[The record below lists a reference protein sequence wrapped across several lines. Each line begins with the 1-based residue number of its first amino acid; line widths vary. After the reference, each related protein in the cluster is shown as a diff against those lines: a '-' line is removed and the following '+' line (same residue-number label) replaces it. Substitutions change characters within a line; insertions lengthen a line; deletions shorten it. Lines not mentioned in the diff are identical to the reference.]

1 MRSIMVNQVQEQR
14 GRSVYVHVPFC
25 AHKCAYCAFYSHLP
39 DRATVDRY
47 VSALI
52 QEMEW
57 VGPGLAP
64 RTVFFGGGT
73 PSILNRRQWQ
83 RIMETMEHLGWLGA
97 DEWTIECNPATVSSE
112 KAKLFRDYGVNRISM
127 GVQSL
132 NENLLERL
140 GRIHTRRMVFDSFDT
155 LRAAGFDSINLDLM
169 FGIPGQSLDIW
180 RETLD
185 EILAFES
192 EHLACYELTYE
203 DDTPL
208 LADLRA
214 GRVTIDEAL
223 NEQLY
228 EELVQRLARHGV
240 VQYEVSNFAR
250 PSGGCGDDAIPDRA
264 CRHNINYWR
273 GGEYHALGPSAA
285 GYVDAERTLNIANTE
300 IYCREIE
307 QGQWPV
313 DYRETLSPLARAG
326 EAAAFGLRMNAGWP
340 YDLFRRTTGFDLE
353 AHWGATID
361 NLVRIG
367 WGVRDAD
374 RFRLTPEGIRFAD
387 AAGAE
392 FLISKDEDVTS
403 NHTLVE
409 TADGQV
415 KEEPLTSQ

>member
-1 MRSIMVNQVQEQR
+1 MPNQAQEQH
-14 GRSVYVHVPFC
+14 GRSVYIHVPFC

-39 DRATVDRY
+39 DRATVDRF

-57 VGPGLAP
+57 IGEGLAP

-83 RIMETMEHLGWLGA
+83 RIMKAMDRLGWLGA
-97 DEWTIECNPATVSSE
+97 EEWTVECNPATVSSD
-112 KAKLFRDYGVNRISM
+112 KARLFRDYGVNRISM

-132 NENLLERL
+132 NEALLERL
-140 GRIHTRRMVFDSFDT
+140 GRIHTRSMVFDSFNT
-155 LRAAGFDSINLDLM
+155 LRAAGFDNINLDLM
-169 FGIPGQSLDIW
+169 FGIPEQSLEIW

-214 GRVTIDEAL
+214 GRVTIDQEL

-228 EELVQRLARHGV
+228 DELLQRLARHGV
-240 VQYEVSNFAR
+240 MQYEVSNFAR
-250 PSGGCGDDAIPDRA
+250 TSTPFATHLGNGEIPDKA
-264 CRHNINYWR
+264 CRHNMNYWR
-273 GGEYHALGPSAA
+273 GGEYYALGPSAA
-285 GYVDAERTLNIANTE
+285 GYVNAERTLNYANTE

-307 QGQWPV
+307 QGRWPV
-313 DYRETLSPLARAG
+313 DYREILSPLARAG

-340 YDLFRRTTGFDLE
+340 YEQFRRTTGFDLE
-353 AHWGATID
+353 THWGSTIEY
-361 NLVRIG
+361 LVRIG
-367 WGVRDAD
+367 WGARTAEG
-374 RFRLTPEGIRFAD
+374 FRLTSQGIRFAD

-392 FLISKDEDVTS
+392 FLISKE
-403 NHTLVE
+403 E
-409 TADGQV
+409 ECAMEERACFKTAD
-415 KEEPLTSQ
+415 ECR